1 MVVSFLKT
9 ALRKSP
15 IAYFLARKIVP
26 EGKDAKTQRQEIF
39 NALIKDCALTELR
52 GVEIGP
58 FDRPSLPKDD
68 FPRVE
73 YADVFTTDQL
83 RERARNNPRR
93 KRSDVC
99 EVDHVMLDKSF
110 SDLFSANELD
120 FILCSHV
127 LEHVPDFLG
136 YLRDVENVLRPGGR
150 MIIAYPDRRY
160 TFDLL
165 RAPSSFEALVDR
177 FNRKVTRP
185 DPDVVYDYLIN
196 HRRVYTGRIWSGIE
210 PKHDGPSFSE
220 EFALKRM
227 KEAETTYVDA
237 HCNIFTD
244 TEFVDMIKTLNQ
256 EGLVSLKVNRL
267 IKTRRPLNEF
277 FVVLEK

>member
-1 MVVSFLKT
+1 MVVSFVKNT
-9 ALRKSP
+9 LRKSP

-26 EGKDAKTQRQEIF
+26 EGKDAKTQRQELF
-39 NALIKDCALTELR
+39 NALINDCALADLR

-58 FDRPSLPKDD
+58 FDRPSLPKSD

-83 RERARNNPRR
+83 REKAKKNPRR
-93 KRSDVC
+93 KRADVC

-110 SDLFSANELD
+110 SDLFSPNELD

-127 LEHVPDFLG
+127 LEHVPDFVG
-136 YLRDVENVLRPGGR
+136 YLRDVENVIRPGGR
-150 MIIAYPDRRY
+150 MVIAYPDRRY

-185 DPDVVYDYLIN
+185 DPAVVYDYLIH
-196 HRRVYTGRIWSGIE
+196 HRRVYTGRIWSGVE
-210 PKHDGPSFSE
+210 PMHDGPSFTE
-220 EFALKRM
+220 EHALKRM

-244 TEFVDMIKTLNQ
+244 TEFADMITLLNKK
-256 EGLVSLKVNRL
+256 GLISLTVKKM